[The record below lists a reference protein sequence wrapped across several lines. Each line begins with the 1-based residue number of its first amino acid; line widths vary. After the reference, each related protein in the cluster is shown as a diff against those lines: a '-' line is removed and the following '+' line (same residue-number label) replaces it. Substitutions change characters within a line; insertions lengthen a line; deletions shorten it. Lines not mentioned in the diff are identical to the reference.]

1 MKNYEKL
8 LYDYADGI
16 GSLRERIE
24 EGDWWKDPYTYES
37 LFIDIDWLT
46 PARVTLEKVA
56 PKKAWK
62 RIEEL
67 DNELLRIAKVLSEK
81 DPYVLEYL
89 AESLGGVIPQLCHL
103 LQVSEAETA
112 AKS

>member
-24 EGDWWKDPYTYES
+24 EGNWWENPYTYEG
-37 LFIDIDWLT
+37 LFIDIDWLA
-46 PARVTLEKVA
+46 PARVALEKVA
-56 PKKAWK
+56 SKKVWK

-67 DNELLRIAKVLSEK
+67 DNELLRIAEVLSEK

-89 AESLGGVIPQLCHL
+89 VESLGDVIPQLRHL
-103 LQVSEAETA
+103 LPATEAETT
-112 AKS
+112 KS